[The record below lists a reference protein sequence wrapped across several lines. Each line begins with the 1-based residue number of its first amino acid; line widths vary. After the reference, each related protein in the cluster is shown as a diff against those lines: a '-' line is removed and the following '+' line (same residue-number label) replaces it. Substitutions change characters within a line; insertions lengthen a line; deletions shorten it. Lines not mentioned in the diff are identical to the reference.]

1 MKQLYH
7 VEYSG
12 RTASLNAMA
21 GALKLPHKKLVKLV
35 EEMSM
40 QNLIKLDQNIL
51 QLTQSGREYALKV
64 IRVHRL
70 WEKYLSERTGFD
82 KSEWHDRAEEKE
94 HALTQEQTDQLY
106 RALGNPRF
114 DPHGDPIPT
123 EDGEIMET
131 NWKPLSGLADNAM
144 ATIVHL
150 EDEPEVIY
158 NQIVEKKLHIGSQIK
173 ITSSDDHEVKFYSEG
188 SEYALSPI
196 IASNISVKELSEKEI
211 FEEKIVRLSSLEP
224 GEKAMIS
231 SISPE
236 CRGENRRRLLDLG
249 FVTGSMIE
257 TEFESPMKEPK
268 AYSIRNTIIALR
280 DDQADLILIKKV
292 NE

>member
-1 MKQLYH
+1 
-7 VEYSG
+7 
-12 RTASLNAMA
+12 
-21 GALKLPHKKLVKLV
+21 
-35 EEMSM
+35 
-40 QNLIKLDQNIL
+40 
-51 QLTQSGREYALKV
+51 
-64 IRVHRL
+64 
-70 WEKYLSERTGFD
+70 
-82 KSEWHDRAEEKE
+82 
-94 HALTQEQTDQLY
+94 
-106 RALGNPRF
+106 
-114 DPHGDPIPT
+114 
-123 EDGEIMET
+123 MET

-158 NQIVEKKLHIGSQIK
+158 KQIVEKKLHIGSQIK

-280 DDQADLILIKKV
+280 DDQSDLILIKKV